1 MYLHQCTVTQ
11 KPPGANLISLRIDAS
26 LSTPASRT
34 VAGRWYH
41 GSQQGVACVQAGF
54 GADIGMEKFMNIKCR
69 YSGLTP
75 SAAIIVAT
83 VRALK
88 MHGGG
93 PPVVAGKP
101 LDNAYRTENVE
112 MVRFQGELYRSY
124 N

>member
-1 MYLHQCTVTQ
+1 
-11 KPPGANLISLRIDAS
+11 
-26 LSTPASRT
+26 
-34 VAGRWYH
+34 
-41 GSQQGVACVQAGF
+41 
-54 GADIGMEKFMNIKCR
+54 MNIKCR

-101 LDNAYRTENVE
+101 LDNAYRTENVD
-112 MVRFQGELYRSY
+112 MVRFGEEQIGRGSRITTVLQRYMAHACATKRWRLMLKWICGKPLEQSHAATCR
-124 N
+124 